1 MESVKYCHKCGLAC
15 EPEDRFCFRCG
26 ASLEEYREQESA
38 VMATADNA
46 RPSLEEASETS
57 PSEPQIFPPTHEGA
71 AVETGPGAAEPTA
84 AEPTY
89 TPSVSIPGVTPPAS
103 PEVTGP
109 SMPPPSLFVPARKP
123 FRATAMRSPL
133 SILGSLAQFLGGVVI
148 LLSVFLAYSSGPG
161 RSLTGWEWFRIGNM
175 AVSGGGDIGT
185 PFFVHLEGYPVFTGL
200 TFLVIGGMLA
210 ITGFFNLVL
219 GNRKTATVGLALSL
233 IALAV
238 SLVNLTSFLRQPGA
252 GLGVG
257 IILVLLFS
265 LIGVAGSAMNI
276 ASRGQAPKLPSSS
289 AATPAA
295 ATQGTADWR

>member
-1 MESVKYCHKCGLAC
+1 M
-15 EPEDRFCFRCG
+15 
-26 ASLEEYREQESA
+26 
-38 VMATADNA
+38 
-46 RPSLEEASETS
+46 
-57 PSEPQIFPPTHEGA
+57 
-71 AVETGPGAAEPTA
+71 
-84 AEPTY
+84 
-89 TPSVSIPGVTPPAS
+89 
-103 PEVTGP
+103 
-109 SMPPPSLFVPARKP
+109 FV
-123 FRATAMRSPL
+123 
-133 SILGSLAQFLGGVVI
+133 LGSLAQLLGGLVI

-185 PFFVHLEGYPVFTGL
+185 PFFVHLEDYPVFTGL

-210 ITGFFNLVL
+210 ITGLINLVL
-219 GNRKTATVGLALSL
+219 GNRKTATVGLILSL
-233 IALAV
+233 LALAV

-276 ASRGQAPKLPSSS
+276 ASRGEAPKLPASS

-295 ATQGTADWR
+295 APQGTADWR